1 MTALEE
7 YNRIAALY
15 DEPGSRCKNHDFT
28 IARAA
33 IAELEADL
41 AAMTE
46 RFDALDLQLREAD
59 EVYVRDLATAR
70 EEAAEY
76 RSMIEIAAA
85 PDVSIATLKSL
96 LARYQPGGES

>member
-41 AAMTE
+41 AA
-46 RFDALDLQLREAD
+46 AREALRRAFDDNEWEVGDFTHGLRSLRHND
-59 EVYVRDLATAR
+59 EPTAAR
-70 EEAAEY
+70 L
-76 RSMIEIAAA
+76 
-85 PDVSIATLKSL
+85 PDHV
-96 LARYQPGGES
+96 